1 MIHNNKQGYN
11 NNINYNNNNN
21 NNNSDNNNVNINYC
35 FPKDFLARPM
45 NTKAV
50 WLTKICLP
58 KLPVVTHKNCA
69 GQYNI
74 ITHPY
79 RCYWVTDWSKITPIF
94 FVLIQYPWELN
105 FWCGTS
111 SPPLK
116 LSPGKARPTVAVT
129 VVSWSLSLD
138 KFKTNSILLAGRFWG
153 GAFFFLFLFGPAPFR
168 PLWPRPVSP
177 PLALFDPVWPLLAL
191 LGQFLIL
198 IPRYRVSHETLYAF
212 YFSIS

>member
-1 MIHNNKQGYN
+1 MIWSVTTSRATTTTLT
-11 NNINYNNNNN
+11 ITTTTATTTTTT
-21 NNNSDNNNVNINYC
+21 NNVNNNYC
-35 FPKDFLARPM
+35 FPKDFLAQPM

-50 WLTKICLP
+50 WLSKICLP

-74 ITHPY
+74 IAHPY
-79 RCYWVTDWSKITPIF
+79 HCYWVTDWSKITPIF

-153 GAFFFLFLFGPAPFR
+153 GRSSSSFCDMGKTKSTFSL
-168 PLWPRPVSP
+168 
-177 PLALFDPVWPLLAL
+177 
-191 LGQFLIL
+191 
-198 IPRYRVSHETLYAF
+198 ET
-212 YFSIS
+212 